1 MSRSFNSQQMG
12 VDGGGVTAS
21 TLGNL
26 TNLIHLEF
34 SEAQLTHQCQ
44 NQNERKLFEE
54 THFPPSVS

>member
-1 MSRSFNSQQMG
+1 MG

-26 TNLIHLEF
+26 TNFIHLEF

-54 THFPPSVS
+54 THFSSFCVIGKNG